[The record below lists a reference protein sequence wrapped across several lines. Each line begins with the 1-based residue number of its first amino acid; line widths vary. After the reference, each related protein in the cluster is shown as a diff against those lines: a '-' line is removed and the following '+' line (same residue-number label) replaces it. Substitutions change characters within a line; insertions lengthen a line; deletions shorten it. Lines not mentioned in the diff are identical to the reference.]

1 MDEKGTSVNIQLPN
15 IFKDHHIVAQ
25 PNTTTVVYDEW
36 RLPLALSRKFFNSHG
51 KYKPELN
58 EYFYMYRC
66 QLSFSIFAATS
77 ALGISWQHLNHP
89 NLLVRAVYRCHVY
102 FHLRLMLHELGI
114 HLPYEGGCSKVKNNF
129 EDSVYYSICN
139 DYGTDADEVFLMYG
153 DWFYTKDYAVFG
165 HEIKATERSL
175 PDDHTRLIV
184 TQSRGFTNKY
194 IEKISRSVRA
204 YVYLVVTS
212 KVQAR

>member
-1 MDEKGTSVNIQLPN
+1 
-15 IFKDHHIVAQ
+15 
-25 PNTTTVVYDEW
+25 
-36 RLPLALSRKFFNSHG
+36 
-51 KYKPELN
+51 
-58 EYFYMYRC
+58 
-66 QLSFSIFAATS
+66 
-77 ALGISWQHLNHP
+77 
-89 NLLVRAVYRCHVY
+89 
-102 FHLRLMLHELGI
+102 MLHELGI

-139 DYGTDADEVFLMYG
+139 D
-153 DWFYTKDYAVFG
+153 YTKDYAVFG

>member
-1 MDEKGTSVNIQLPN
+1 
-15 IFKDHHIVAQ
+15 
-25 PNTTTVVYDEW
+25 
-36 RLPLALSRKFFNSHG
+36 
-51 KYKPELN
+51 
-58 EYFYMYRC
+58 
-66 QLSFSIFAATS
+66 
-77 ALGISWQHLNHP
+77 
-89 NLLVRAVYRCHVY
+89 
-102 FHLRLMLHELGI
+102 MLHELGI

-153 DWFYTKDYAVFG
+153 NWFYTKDYAVFG

-204 YVYLVVTS
+204 YVYLVATS